1 MQEAYKTDYKPLT
14 LKLTVATNRKE
25 KIRIKVMDYYRPD
38 RVYSDRWLPV
48 DGEQSFLVKMPRTPK
63 AIIYQIYNESIGN
76 LPAKKDHTF
85 KLVDR
90 QILPLGN
97 ALSIQKFKGEKSK
110 NVKEFI
116 LFAQEFS
123 ERANDLSASKGGYE
137 YTSNNGKFKIIY
149 FDEIR
154 INGKAISTPSR
165 VSKADGVIEVSKAK
179 FKQFTIPM
187 RMAILLHE
195 FSHYYMN
202 EKMDDEN
209 EADLNAL
216 LIYLGLGYPRAEA
229 VQAFTKTFA
238 DSEQNKKATNQ
249 HSIMN
254 KERIEKIKTF
264 ILNFDKRPFLIVYE

>member
-1 MQEAYKTDYKPLT
+1 MQEAYKTDYKPLK
-14 LKLTVATNRKE
+14 LKLTVATNREE
-25 KIRIKVMDYYRPD
+25 KIRVKVMDYFRTD
-38 RVYSDRWLPV
+38 RIYSDRWFPV
-48 DGEQSFLVKMPRTPK
+48 DGEQTFLIKMPRTPK
-63 AIIYQIYNESIGN
+63 AILYQVYNESNGN
-76 LPAKKDHTF
+76 LPAGKDHTF
-85 KLVDR
+85 KVTER
-90 QILPLGN
+90 KVLPLGN

-110 NVKEFI
+110 NVKEFV

-123 ERANDLSASKGGYE
+123 ERANDLPASASGYE
-137 YTSNNGKFKIIY
+137 YESNNRKFKIIY

-154 INGKAISTPSR
+154 INGKPISTPSR
-165 VSKADGVIEVSKAK
+165 VSKANGVIEVSKAK
-179 FKQFTIPM
+179 FKELTIPM

-202 EKMDDEN
+202 EKMDDEI

-238 DSEQNKKATNQ
+238 DSEQNKKTANQ
-249 HSIMN
+249 HSLMN

-264 ILNFDKRPFLIVYE
+264 ILNFDKRPFLLVYE